1 MLWKKI
7 MKSNVNNL
15 IFYSIAY
22 QDYLEIE
29 NSTKIISGVK
39 GKFKG
44 NKGQSYLANCLIF
57 IKDL

>member
-1 MLWKKI
+1 

-39 GKFKG
+39 ERTNSLKETKG
-44 NKGQSYLANCLIF
+44 RVT
-57 IKDL
+57 